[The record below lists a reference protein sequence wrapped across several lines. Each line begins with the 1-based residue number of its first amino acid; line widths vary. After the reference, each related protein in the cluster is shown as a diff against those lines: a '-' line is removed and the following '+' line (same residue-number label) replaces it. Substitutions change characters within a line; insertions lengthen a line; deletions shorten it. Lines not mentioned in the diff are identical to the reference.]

1 MPLAAI
7 QTNLLEKLNEALK
20 AVLPIMG
27 IVLLLSFIH
36 RAPSLR
42 YSAAVSLWRNPAD
55 SRHDVL

>member
-27 IVLLLSFIH
+27 IVLILSFTI
-36 RAPSLR
+36 APSLR